1 VVVGRK
7 LRNDGDLGTWDPIWE
22 DDHVPKFIQERFVT
36 RKFIGKQL
44 LRVHSY
50 SSFLYVF
57 FTIMLC
63 TTFVILLSLEDQ
75 EFSEINVV

>member
-1 VVVGRK
+1 MVAGRK

-36 RKFIGKQL
+36 RKFIGKQFL
-44 LRVHSY
+44 QVHSY

-57 FTIMLC
+57 FTIMLL
-63 TTFVILLSLEDQ
+63 TKFVILWSLETRNFQ
-75 EFSEINVV
+75 K